1 MATDEEIHKFVN
13 DNRELVERMMTVQKE
28 NAEMAKAIGKDVIKL
43 GFESTYIAA
52 DFARRK
58 SEEFFVR
65 TYKMITNPEVQ
76 RHFMASGL
84 EFLAGLTALAENAP
98 MPSFMREAAVGV
110 QKNARAAACM
120 INEDCPAKAKRI
132 DAPSEEVSAVEI
144 RSEPEPAKAE
154 SAQ

>member
-1 MATDEEIHKFVN
+1 
-13 DNRELVERMMTVQKE
+13 
-28 NAEMAKAIGKDVIKL
+28 
-43 GFESTYIAA
+43 
-52 DFARRK
+52 
-58 SEEFFVR
+58 
-65 TYKMITNPEVQ
+65 
-76 RHFMASGL
+76 
-84 EFLAGLTALAENAP
+84 